1 MIQRILAAFRKP
13 QADALTLAGIEARH
27 AEWKRTKSTQRQHQ
41 LEREMRAMRLQ
52 ILRGGK

>member
-1 MIQRILAAFRKP
+1 MIRRILSAFRKP
-13 QADALTLAGIEARH
+13 QAEAMTLAGIEARH